1 MATAAEEA
9 KRQVLGEACFG
20 DHSMLVYRDLDAM
33 RKMYCAYCKA
43 HLEPGSE
50 IVLIATQY
58 ETPDRVRQNLV
69 GYGIDAEKYQQAG
82 SLVIVDAVNG
92 YQHGDT
98 DGVIKLAK
106 SLASRAEK
114 EGKQG
119 MCVFGDPGSFFMFD
133 RLAELLHYELS
144 LPQRFDL
151 KIKGFC
157 SYHAADFDRLTPDQK
172 QAVEG
177 NHCRKIVA

>member
-1 MATAAEEA
+1 MATSAEEA
-9 KRQVLGEACFG
+9 KKQVLGDAHFG
-20 DHSMLVYRDLDAM
+20 DHSMLVYRDLDAL
-33 RKMYCAYCKA
+33 REMYCAYCKA
-43 HLEPGSE
+43 HLEPASE

-58 ETPDRVRQNLV
+58 ETPDRVRQNLMD
-69 GYGIDAEKYQQAG
+69 YGIDAEKYGRDG
-82 SLVIVDAVNG
+82 SLVIVDSVKG
-92 YQHGDT
+92 YQQGDMN
-98 DGVIKLAK
+98 GVLKLAK
-106 SLASRAEK
+106 SLARRAEK
-114 EGKQG
+114 EGKRG

-144 LPQRFDL
+144 LPQSFDV